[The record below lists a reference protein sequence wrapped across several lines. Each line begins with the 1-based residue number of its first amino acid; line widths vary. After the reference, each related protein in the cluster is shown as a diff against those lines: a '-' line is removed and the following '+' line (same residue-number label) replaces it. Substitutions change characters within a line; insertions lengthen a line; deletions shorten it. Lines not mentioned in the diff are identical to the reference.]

1 LGTLSEWP
9 ISSKFFIETPFPWFL
24 FPNGGAEGKV
34 FELTLDPLELA
45 RKFAE
50 LKFSL
55 DCVKMILN
63 SQSEK
68 KDGLVL

>member
-1 LGTLSEWP
+1 M
-9 ISSKFFIETPFPWFL
+9 KY
-24 FPNGGAEGKV
+24 GGAEGKV

-55 DCVKMILN
+55 DCVIMILN
-63 SQSEK
+63 NQSEK
-68 KDGLVL
+68 KDGLIL

>member
-1 LGTLSEWP
+1 MEYTGFSFSMKIVNT
-9 ISSKFFIETPFPWFL
+9 FIIRLNE
-24 FPNGGAEGKV
+24 NADGGAEGKV

-50 LKFSL
+50 LKFAL